1 MEKDY
6 NCILCN
12 YKSNRKGDFN
22 RHIKTKKHLSNQVE
36 GDLSSKIDEVEKAH
50 KGVEKESKK
59 DKKRTK
65 VEKKG
70 QKKDIK
76 RTNEFEK
83 GQKTDI
89 KELKIKELNIC
100 NYCENEF
107 SSRQTLLRHK
117 KRYCK
122 IKDELSTKIYLQSG
136 IIEKLEEEMKEFKK
150 EKEQLYKQI
159 DALIKKA
166 GNTTITNN
174 LNLNSY
180 GKEDLS
186 HITDSFKTNLIKG
199 PFRMIPKMIEAVHFN
214 DKKPE
219 NKNISLTN
227 KKENVIKVFKGGK
240 WKYYNK
246 NDIMEEL
253 METNYYLLD
262 SHYEIDHELN
272 GVQKARYSKFQ
283 EKYDTGELSKDTKDC
298 INLLLLNGAE

>member
-1 MEKDY
+1 MSY
-6 NCILCN
+6 NCDNCN
-12 YKSNRKGDFN
+12 YLTKYSSNYNK
-22 RHIKTKKHLSNQVE
+22 HLKTKKHLNNQAK
-36 GDLSSKIDEVEKAH
+36 GDLCSIENEVEKAR
-50 KGVEKESKK
+50 KG
-59 DKKRTK
+59 DKKTQK
-65 VEKKG
+65 DPKKT
-70 QKKDIK
+70 QKDPKKTQKDPK
-76 RTNEFEK
+76 
-83 GQKTDI
+83 KTQLDSTEMNNCI
-89 KELKIKELNIC
+89 
-100 NYCENEF
+100 YCDKSF
-107 SSRQTLLRHK
+107 SSIAHKRRHELHRCK
-117 KRYCK
+117 KR
-122 IKDELSTKIYLQSG
+122 INLESIY
-136 IIEKLEEEMKEFKK
+136 KKEMKEFKK

-240 WKYYNK
+240 WTYCNK
-246 NDIMEEL
+246 NEVMEEL

-262 SHYEIDHELN
+262 SHYEIDNELN
-272 GVQKARYSKFQ
+272 GVQKTRYSKFQ
-283 EKYDTGELSKDTKDC
+283 EKYDLGELSKDTKDC

>member
-1 MEKDY
+1 MVLY
-6 NCILCN
+6 NCECCN
-12 YKSNRKGDFN
+12 FVSKLKGN
-22 RHIKTKKHLSNQVE
+22 YNKHLKTKKHLNNQAE
-36 GDLSSKIDEVEKAH
+36 GELSSKIDEVEKEYEGTKNIQKH
-50 KGVEKESKK
+50 PKTSNKHPKTSNKHPINIQKES
-59 DKKRTK
+59 
-65 VEKKG
+65 E
-70 QKKDIK
+70 ISEY
-76 RTNEFEK
+76 EF
-83 GQKTDI
+83 GI
-89 KELKIKELNIC
+89 YNC
-100 NYCENEF
+100 NYCDRGFTNL
-107 SSRQTLLRHK
+107 SNMRRHELHRCK
-117 KRYCK
+117 KR
-122 IKDELSTKIYLQSG
+122 INLESIY
-136 IIEKLEEEMKEFKK
+136 KKEMKEFKK

>member
-22 RHIKTKKHLSNQVE
+22 RHIKTKKHLNNQAK
-36 GDLSSKIDEVEKAH
+36 GDLCSIENEVEKAR
-50 KGVEKESKK
+50 KG
-59 DKKRTK
+59 DKKTQK
-65 VEKKG
+65 DPKKT
-70 QKKDIK
+70 QKDPKKTQKDPK
-76 RTNEFEK
+76 
-83 GQKTDI
+83 KTQLDSTEMNNCI
-89 KELKIKELNIC
+89 
-100 NYCENEF
+100 YCDKSF
-107 SSRQTLLRHK
+107 SSIAHKRRHELHRCK
-117 KRYCK
+117 KR
-122 IKDELSTKIYLQSG
+122 INLESIY
-136 IIEKLEEEMKEFKK
+136 KKEMKEFKK

-227 KKENVIKVFKGGK
+227 KKDNVVKVFKGGK

-262 SHYEIDHELN
+262 SHYEIDNELN
-272 GVQKARYSKFQ
+272 GVQKTRYSKFQ

>member
-1 MEKDY
+1 MSY
-6 NCILCN
+6 NCDNCN
-12 YKSNRKGDFN
+12 YLTKYSSNYNK
-22 RHIKTKKHLSNQVE
+22 HLKTKKHLNNQAK
-36 GDLSSKIDEVEKAH
+36 GDLCSIENEVEKTH
-50 KGVEKESKK
+50 KGDKMNQNEPQMNQNEPQMNQNEPQMNQLELTKDYNCNFCNRDFCTKASLRRHMIHRCKNKENIHLLKNSEKY
-59 DKKRTK
+59 
-65 VEKKG
+65 
-70 QKKDIK
+70 IK
-76 RTNEFEK
+76 
-83 GQKTDI
+83 
-89 KELKIKELNIC
+89 
-100 NYCENEF
+100 
-107 SSRQTLLRHK
+107 
-117 KRYCK
+117 
-122 IKDELSTKIYLQSG
+122 
-136 IIEKLEEEMKEFKK
+136 KLEK
-150 EKEQLYKQI
+150 EKEQLYKHI
-159 DALIKKA
+159 EALIKKA
-166 GNTTITNN
+166 GNTTTTNN

-262 SHYEIDHELN
+262 SHYEIDNELN
-272 GVQKARYSKFQ
+272 GVQKTRYSKFQ
-283 EKYDTGELSKDTKDC
+283 EKYDLGELSKDTKDC

>member
-22 RHIKTKKHLSNQVE
+22 RHIKTKKHLNNQAK
-36 GDLSSKIDEVEKAH
+36 GDLCSIENEVEKAR
-50 KGVEKESKK
+50 KG
-59 DKKRTK
+59 DKKTQK
-65 VEKKG
+65 DPKKT
-70 QKKDIK
+70 QKDPKKTQKDPK
-76 RTNEFEK
+76 
-83 GQKTDI
+83 KTQLDSTEMNNCI
-89 KELKIKELNIC
+89 
-100 NYCENEF
+100 YCDKSF
-107 SSRQTLLRHK
+107 SSIAHKRRHELHRCK
-117 KRYCK
+117 KR
-122 IKDELSTKIYLQSG
+122 INLESIY
-136 IIEKLEEEMKEFKK
+136 KKEMKEFKK

-240 WKYYNK
+240 WTYCNK
-246 NDIMEEL
+246 NEVMEEL

-262 SHYEIDHELN
+262 SHYEIDNELN
-272 GVQKARYSKFQ
+272 GVQKTRYSKFQ
-283 EKYDTGELSKDTKDC
+283 EKYDLGELSKDTKDC